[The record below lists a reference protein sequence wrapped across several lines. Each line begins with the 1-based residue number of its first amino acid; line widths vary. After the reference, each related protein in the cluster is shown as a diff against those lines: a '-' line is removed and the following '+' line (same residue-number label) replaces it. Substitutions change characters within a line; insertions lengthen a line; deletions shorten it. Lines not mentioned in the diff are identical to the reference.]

1 MKADE
6 EKRYMKVDV
15 DAINAQL
22 EMLIERKTDV
32 TLEEIPEYLKP
43 DFSKFMYGKTV
54 VKRGETIFYYY
65 HDFINWIKKLYE
77 R

>member
-1 MKADE
+1 M
-6 EKRYMKVDV
+6 

-43 DFSKFMYGKTV
+43 DFSKFMAGKQWL
-54 VKRGETIFYYY
+54 KKEMMIFIVIII
-65 HDFINWIKKLYE
+65 FSNG
-77 R
+77 

>member
-1 MKADE
+1 MKAPDE
-6 EKRYMKVDV
+6 KKYIKVDV

-22 EMLIERKTDV
+22 ERLIERKTDV
-32 TLEEIPEYLKP
+32 TLEEIPEYLQP

-54 VKRGETIFYYY
+54 VKKDETIFYYY
-65 HDFINWIKKLYE
+65 HDFIKWIKKLYE